1 LAIAF
6 TLAFAPAQPA
16 RAAAPSPVFDLT
28 IEKGREQKQNIDKSK
43 QTYNYAVCTV
53 AAVTPALVWKAFDN
67 SRKIREA
74 EKKRVTS
81 AIDNLETMRDEW
93 MDVQGK
99 ASSDE
104 DMFTGL
110 AARQGELDEDAAAQA
125 EVDAK
130 QALEDAEAE
139 AKAAGLD
146 LDELFDTAEEEAEQ
160 EAPPARKARR
170 SGAPGAASSG
180 GDKAELSEEAS
191 GEGEKLASSDD
202 VERLKRMFGSS

>member
-1 LAIAF
+1 
-6 TLAFAPAQPA
+6 
-16 RAAAPSPVFDLT
+16 
-28 IEKGREQKQNIDKSK
+28 
-43 QTYNYAVCTV
+43 
-53 AAVTPALVWKAFDN
+53 
-67 SRKIREA
+67 
-74 EKKRVTS
+74 
-81 AIDNLETMRDEW
+81 
-93 MDVQGK
+93 
-99 ASSDE
+99 
-104 DMFTGL
+104 MFTGL